1 MAQVE
6 IFLSMIDEKGVNLTV
21 KGKLPSKIVKEIA
34 LCQPSLSE
42 NSMLS
47 FTKRY
52 IEDEQVATQRVRN
65 LCEVAKLVRVVKGK
79 MIQGSMYKA
88 YLQAQRYERYLYLFD
103 RYKKLNLGYFDRH
116 QEEDISS
123 KMIYI
128 MIQMLRDKQ
137 RSFRSPAVYLAFVL
151 DNFSFLSDEIEEQIE
166 GNAYSQRDAYTTF
179 ENIVS
184 TRLFRNFFLPFGLI
198 EERGNEYKEVYEV
211 QKTPLLDSLLAP
223 YDMIDI
229 DNILDKKRLVLFN
242 KKAQKLGIDPLF
254 DDFCFLY
261 MKCMDKNFFSPKEEA
276 KTMVSTKQL
285 LGTIVEEQELFYTEF
300 AKAIIETFKYFTQL
314 ETKGGGNLDMQKEFE
329 SLIDGLYSILSKD
342 TPFNL
347 AKSVISPILFFAH
360 SLSDIY
366 KIQMQESDLIGQI
379 RRNFDEEVMEDIGAF
394 LYESEALEKKLKK
407 QKESIKNCKR
417 REKRY

>member
-1 MAQVE
+1 M
-6 IFLSMIDEKGVNLTV
+6 M
-21 KGKLPSKIVKEIA
+21 
-34 LCQPSLSE
+34 
-42 NSMLS
+42 
-47 FTKRY
+47 
-52 IEDEQVATQRVRN
+52 
-65 LCEVAKLVRVVKGK
+65 
-79 MIQGSMYKA
+79 
-88 YLQAQRYERYLYLFD
+88 
-103 RYKKLNLGYFDRH
+103 
-116 QEEDISS
+116 
-123 KMIYI
+123 
-128 MIQMLRDKQ
+128 QMLRDKQ

-151 DNFSFLSDEIEEQIE
+151 DNFYFLSDEIEEQIE
-166 GNAYSQRDAYTTF
+166 GNAYLQRDAYTTF

-198 EERGNEYKEVYEV
+198 EERGNEHKEVYEV
-211 QKTPLLDSLLAP
+211 QKMTLLDSLLAP
-223 YDMIDI
+223 YDKIDI
-229 DNILDKKRLVLFN
+229 GNVLDKKRLVLFN
-242 KKAQKLGIDPLF
+242 KKAQKLGIDTLF

-261 MKCMDKNFFSPKEEA
+261 MKCMDTNFFSPKEEA

-407 QKESIKNCKR
+407 TKRVNQKLQ
-417 REKRY
+417 EKRKEVLILMVLAVMSVHTFEVDRT